1 MLHTTTF
8 RATTDFYD
16 SAYIPRMGELVT
28 AGSPPTRST
37 TNGTTVPAAD
47 SMSATKARGWQR
59 TGKAGKEGGNQGERE
74 QRNDEMKVSWH
85 AGYWR
90 RIPPEMAST
99 TVTNVDKE
107 TTADNIRMHTHRHTH
122 ARTHARTLMQARK
135 HTHTAHTRIQ
145 MHQYLLM
152 SFVTDTE
159 TGRHMTEGAGV
170 QRGGLCE
177 V

>member
-1 MLHTTTF
+1 
-8 RATTDFYD
+8 
-16 SAYIPRMGELVT
+16 MGELVT

-107 TTADNIRMHTHRHTH
+107 TTAEY
-122 ARTHARTLMQARK
+122 
-135 HTHTAHTRIQ
+135 AHTQ
-145 MHQYLLM
+145 KSHQHLRM
-152 SFVTDTE
+152 SFFTDSE
-159 TGRHMTEGAGV
+159 TVRHVTEGAEV
-170 QRGGLCE
+170 QRVGLCE
-177 V
+177 A

>member
-1 MLHTTTF
+1 MLNTTTF

-47 SMSATKARGWQR
+47 SMSATKARVWQR
-59 TGKAGKEGGNQGERE
+59 AGKAGKEGGGQGERE
-74 QRNDEMKVSWH
+74 ERKDEMKDEMEVSWYAGYRTWH
-85 AGYWR
+85 AGYRR

-107 TTADNIRMHTHRHTH
+107 TTADNVRTHTHRHTH
-122 ARTHARTLMQARK
+122 ACTHARTQARAQTHTR
-135 HTHTAHTRIQ
+135 HTHAYKCTNISSCLSSQTLRQ
-145 MHQYLLM
+145 
-152 SFVTDTE
+152 
-159 TGRHMTEGAGV
+159 AGI
-170 QRGGLCE
+170 
-177 V
+177 